1 MIEDDSKINERGVD
15 FKKDKVNLK
24 DKFGKE
30 KENSNKIDDK
40 TQLPTSNKEC
50 KGDVKERRAV

>member
-1 MIEDDSKINERGVD
+1 MIEDDSEVNERGVD

-40 TQLPTSNKEC
+40 NQLPTSNKEC
-50 KGDVKERRAV
+50 KGDVKGRRVV